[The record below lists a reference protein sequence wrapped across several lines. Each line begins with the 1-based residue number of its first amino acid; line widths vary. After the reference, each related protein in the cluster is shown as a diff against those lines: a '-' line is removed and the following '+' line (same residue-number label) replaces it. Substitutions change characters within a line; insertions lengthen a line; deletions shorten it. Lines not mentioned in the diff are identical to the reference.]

1 MVSQNLLKA
10 IEEDNLNYILGEGLL
25 SLYDTSSYKEDDI
38 ENLKVIKNYLSQLLA
53 PIAKEKGIEVEIPD
67 KIIKVKK
74 ALEKV
79 DKEMKDP
86 NNENISSLTKINGE
100 LSTLYDSLGAGWIL
114 DFVSGEAELSNI
126 LKNPE
131 LKNGKVL
138 LLEKWEKE
146 DKEQP
151 LETPRRVFIGDKD
164 DWEHMLDENMYRL
177 ETPEEVSFRVAN
189 TKKERYQALKEVGSI
204 DNVATFTKWWSF
216 VNNLLETKDIISE
229 IVEKMGEISHKKN
242 EIILKG
248 FKDDEEFYS
257 DLLDIMNHDRKK
269 EVYWYHGTSDPTTG
283 YNIVDQGLL
292 LAQHNISTT
301 AYKEFTPEQ
310 LLTYS
315 RGFGGEIGM
324 YGVVVIRQPLDETGK
339 PINIIRDN
347 KTDISAVQ
355 SGLGIFKQDK
365 FEYIIPSEYIVGY
378 VDKHN
383 HKVHKNPKVLQNDNA
398 SPQIIDVEAEKND

>member
-10 IEEDNLNYILGEGLL
+10 IEEDDLNYILGEGLL

-38 ENLKVIKNYLSQLLA
+38 ENLKVIKNYLSKLLA

-67 KIIKVKK
+67 KIIKAKK

-114 DFVSGEAELSNI
+114 DFVTGEAELSNI

-131 LKNGKVL
+131 LKNEKVL
-138 LLEKWEKE
+138 LLEEWEKE

-177 ETPEEVSFRVAN
+177 ETPEEVSFRVVN
-189 TKKERYQALKEVGSI
+189 TKKERYQALKEAGSI

-216 VNNLLETKDIISE
+216 VNNLLL
-229 IVEKMGEISHKKN
+229 
-242 EIILKG
+242 IL
-248 FKDDEEFYS
+248 
-257 DLLDIMNHDRKK
+257 
-269 EVYWYHGTSDPTTG
+269 
-283 YNIVDQGLL
+283 
-292 LAQHNISTT
+292 
-301 AYKEFTPEQ
+301 
-310 LLTYS
+310 
-315 RGFGGEIGM
+315 
-324 YGVVVIRQPLDETGK
+324 
-339 PINIIRDN
+339 
-347 KTDISAVQ
+347 
-355 SGLGIFKQDK
+355 
-365 FEYIIPSEYIVGY
+365 
-378 VDKHN
+378 
-383 HKVHKNPKVLQNDNA
+383 
-398 SPQIIDVEAEKND
+398 